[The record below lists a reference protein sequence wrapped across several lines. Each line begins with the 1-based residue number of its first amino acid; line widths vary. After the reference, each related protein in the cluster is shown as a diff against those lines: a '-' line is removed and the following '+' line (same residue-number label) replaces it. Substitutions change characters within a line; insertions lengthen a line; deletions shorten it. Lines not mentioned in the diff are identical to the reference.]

1 MIALLIILGILFTLV
16 GLLLT
21 FMIGVSGEYWGANNK
36 FVALAHKGFVN
47 PWLRLPTILA
57 LIAGAPLCVAALF
70 LFEKNQT
77 EITTNNN
84 MPPETTT

>member
-1 MIALLIILGILFTLV
+1 MIVLLIILGILFTLV

-21 FMIGVSGEYWGANNK
+21 FMIGVSGDQWGQNNK
-36 FVALAHKGFVN
+36 FVALFHKGIAN

-70 LFEKNQT
+70 LFEKKQT
-77 EITTNNN
+77 
-84 MPPETTT
+84 ETTTSNNQPPEIK

>member
-36 FVALAHKGFVN
+36 FVALAHKGIVN
-47 PWLRLPTILA
+47 PLLRLPTILT
-57 LIAGAPLCVAALF
+57 LIAGAPFCVAALF

-77 EITTNNN
+77 ETTTQNNL
-84 MPPETTT
+84 PPETMI

>member
-1 MIALLIILGILFTLV
+1 MIVLLTILGILFTLV

-36 FVALAHKGFVN
+36 FVALAHKGLVN
-47 PWLRLPTILA
+47 PWLRLPTIIT

-70 LFEKNQT
+70 LFEKSQV
-77 EITTNNN
+77 EITTPSNA
-84 MPPETTT
+84 PPETKI